1 MQQLTKLRMTKKSI
15 KFLLSLMIFI
25 SPMLV
30 LQIGGKEAF
39 LWIQILFVIIMAV
52 NYKKISFYKSP
63 FIVAYFLEPFITAFF
78 AHFSTMP
85 DSYKSTAINLAIM
98 SIPLYFVI
106 GYLNRIIKKEFNVL
120 ETVIK
125 ALKLAIIVELIWVL
139 GQLLFYRVFGIDIN
153 KFIFVDMLHLVEN
166 ASFIRSWVWY
176 PSGLCWHS
184 AVLAPLFVM
193 GILFFDN
200 SLIRAVI
207 IIEAFLC
214 GNSTTLIGVLASV
227 FLLLIYSFFRGKFKL
242 SKKKIITVVIL
253 IIAMILVL
261 LETNMKD
268 KIIDVAIK
276 LWIRLF
282 GGEKDASTAAHFGY
296 YSDYITILKKS
307 SLSQI
312 LWGYGIGCSGYTITS
327 LYGRYA
333 NGGTW
338 AIESD
343 YINILVSRGII
354 GFINYYLFLFYI
366 MIKGAKIDARYFI
379 FMLVILIQGFGYNI
393 QFDFL
398 FLIEVVLF
406 ICVKKNINFFNIVDE
421 VNKKKRD

>member
-30 LQIGGKEAF
+30 LQIGGKEVF

-193 GILFFDN
+193 GI
-200 SLIRAVI
+200 
-207 IIEAFLC
+207 E
-214 GNSTTLIGVLASV
+214 
-227 FLLLIYSFFRGKFKL
+227 LLLL
-242 SKKKIITVVIL
+242 
-253 IIAMILVL
+253 
-261 LETNMKD
+261 
-268 KIIDVAIK
+268 
-276 LWIRLF
+276 
-282 GGEKDASTAAHFGY
+282 
-296 YSDYITILKKS
+296 
-307 SLSQI
+307 
-312 LWGYGIGCSGYTITS
+312 
-327 LYGRYA
+327 
-333 NGGTW
+333 
-338 AIESD
+338 
-343 YINILVSRGII
+343 
-354 GFINYYLFLFYI
+354 
-366 MIKGAKIDARYFI
+366 
-379 FMLVILIQGFGYNI
+379 
-393 QFDFL
+393 
-398 FLIEVVLF
+398 
-406 ICVKKNINFFNIVDE
+406 
-421 VNKKKRD
+421 